1 MAFVRK
7 HPLRALCV
15 VAALAG
21 AMLAAS
27 LGAPADSLA
36 AGAGQI
42 SGKVTETGTHKPLE
56 GIEVCAS
63 IKVNEAEPEGFEP
76 KCKTTTAGGEYAIS
90 ELAAGEYIVEFSVP
104 FKSQLNYITQYY
116 NDKPTEASAEAVT
129 ISASAERRE
138 NVDAEMVEGGKISG
152 KVSDAS
158 SGSPIE
164 NALACAFSS
173 SVEAGGCAITAA
185 DGTYTISGLP
195 TSQYRVVFAA
205 KKYTPQ
211 VYNGKAKFAEA
222 DLVQVTAPNLT
233 AAINAALAPAVQVA
247 PPSDLTPPA
256 ISGAPSVGAELSC
269 ADGLWAG
276 NPAPSFTYSWLR
288 DGSPVA
294 GALASTYTVQAADA
308 GHSLTCEV
316 TATNHSGQK
325 SATSAPVAIGH
336 AAKQALALTII
347 STKVTASK
355 GSVRVRVKCTGG
367 PCHGQVELIAKAS
380 AVRSHGK
387 RMLVTASSVYARG
400 SFSLAQNATATL
412 TLDLTKKGR
421 GALAHAARKPRPAAL
436 LSTPRGGRQTDT
448 SVLVG

>member
-1 MAFVRK
+1 VAFVRK
-7 HPLRALCV
+7 HPPRALCV

-158 SGSPIE
+158 SGSPI
-164 NALACAFSS
+164 
-173 SVEAGGCAITAA
+173 
-185 DGTYTISGLP
+185 
-195 TSQYRVVFAA
+195 
-205 KKYTPQ
+205 
-211 VYNGKAKFAEA
+211 
-222 DLVQVTAPNLT
+222 
-233 AAINAALAPAVQVA
+233 
-247 PPSDLTPPA
+247 
-256 ISGAPSVGAELSC
+256 
-269 ADGLWAG
+269 
-276 NPAPSFTYSWLR
+276 
-288 DGSPVA
+288 
-294 GALASTYTVQAADA
+294 
-308 GHSLTCEV
+308 
-316 TATNHSGQK
+316 
-325 SATSAPVAIGH
+325 
-336 AAKQALALTII
+336 
-347 STKVTASK
+347 
-355 GSVRVRVKCTGG
+355 
-367 PCHGQVELIAKAS
+367 
-380 AVRSHGK
+380 
-387 RMLVTASSVYARG
+387 
-400 SFSLAQNATATL
+400 
-412 TLDLTKKGR
+412 
-421 GALAHAARKPRPAAL
+421 
-436 LSTPRGGRQTDT
+436 
-448 SVLVG
+448 